1 MKNQKGITLMS
12 LVIYIIVFIIVVGI
26 MGTIINRFYN
36 NNYTLE
42 EHTQELME
50 FNNFNTY
57 FLKEIKKIDNK
68 IDKVEDTYILFSSGN
83 SFSYNNEKI
92 YYNNI
97 PISEGVKE
105 MNINY
110 LIEND
115 IEIRE
120 DVICVELVFENFR
133 KSMKYKIEEIY

>member
-1 MKNQKGITLMS
+1 MKNQNGITLMS

-42 EHTQELME
+42 EHTQELIE